1 MVVRHDFYTGLASSF
16 VYLFFYKLEKYSA
29 MDAKLRNNK
38 RRGVKRIRDSRT
50 AMLDVVVG
58 PVKRGRDVV
67 GRTR

>member
-1 MVVRHDFYTGLASSF
+1 
-16 VYLFFYKLEKYSA
+16 